1 MLADGVAQLAA
12 AGEGAHDG
20 GAAADI
26 GTVAHDHTLRNA
38 AFDHGDAERAGIEVH
53 ESGVHHGGAGRQVSA
68 EAHAVGVAD
77 THAGGHY
84 VIDHARELIHT
95 EHVDGGGR
103 SCGRQSGLGGESES
117 GFGGGAFDV
126 GLAQREVFNGE
137 GAVVGPH
144 HIGELGEDAVE
155 VQRVRLGHAHA
166 HQMEFQVS
174 VRGVADRLVQLADDE
189 YRHAA
194 DATGVG
200 FIVSQSAEI
209 VVWTIGLGRCLTEI
223 QFGVPDVQGGAGGVY
238 AGQTPSPCGTLFA
251 HSCSLHI
258 VAFALHVHRGM

>member
-1 MLADGVAQLAA
+1 M
-12 AGEGAHDG
+12 
-20 GAAADI
+20 
-26 GTVAHDHTLRNA
+26 RNT

-166 HQMEFQVS
+166 HQMELQVS
-174 VRGVADRLVQLADDE
+174 VRGITDRLVQLADDE
-189 YRHAA
+189 SRHAA
-194 DATGVG
+194 NATGVG
-200 FIVSQSAEI
+200 LIVSQSTEI
-209 VVWTIGLGRCLTEI
+209 VVRAIGLGRCLTEI

-238 AGQTPSPCGTLFA
+238 AGQTPAPCGTLFA
-251 HSCSLHI
+251 HSCSLLLY
-258 VAFALHVHRGM
+258 ALVHACGRAMRLMIPTLALCAPR